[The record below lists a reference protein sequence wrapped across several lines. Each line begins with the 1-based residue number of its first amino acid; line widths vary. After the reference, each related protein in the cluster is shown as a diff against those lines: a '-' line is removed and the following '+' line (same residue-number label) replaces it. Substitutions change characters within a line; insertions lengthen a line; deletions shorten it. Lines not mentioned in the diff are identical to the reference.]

1 MAFAP
6 TFLVSARRSALGRV
20 GGLHRGRRISELAAP
35 IIRGCLKDA
44 HLDADDVDEVIV
56 GNATEVGNVARL
68 VALGAGLRETCPAYT
83 IDRQSAS
90 GLDAVLAAIRQ
101 IGTGEARAVVAG
113 GVESV
118 STAPW
123 RVARPSASHMVP
135 RFISSTLID
144 DATIE
149 AFESV
154 ARRFGISRMR
164 QDAVAL
170 HSFMRAEAARAD
182 RRFVGEILPI
192 RANVDEARDE
202 SAGEPTLD
210 DFEQAEE
217 FVPGGGT
224 LTARNT
230 GTPHD
235 GAAFILVVSEGVWK
249 RLGQPP
255 ALRAI
260 AGGVRG
266 VEPDDD
272 ALAAAL
278 ALGDVL
284 QRSGKDL
291 AKRLERI
298 EMGERAV
305 LETLALAQHL
315 SIDEAIVN
323 PDGGAVARGHSLGAA
338 GALSVV
344 SLFHGLLRG
353 AKGAVK
359 LGAVAAGASSGLGV
373 AALFETINP

>member
-1 MAFAP
+1 MVLAP
-6 TFLVSARRSALGRV
+6 AFLVSARRSALGRV
-20 GGLHRGRRISELAAP
+20 GGLHRGRRISDLAAP

-44 HLDADDVDEVIV
+44 RLDADDVDEVIV

-68 VALGAGLRETCPAYT
+68 VALAAGLRETCPAYT

-123 RVARPSASHMVP
+123 RVARPSASHIVP
-135 RFISSTLID
+135 RFVSSTLID
-144 DATIE
+144 DATVE
-149 AFESV
+149 AFESL

-170 HSFMRAEAARAD
+170 HSFMRAEAARTGK
-182 RRFVGEILPI
+182 RFVGEILPI

-210 DFEQAEE
+210 DLEQAEA
-217 FVPGGGT
+217 FAPGGT

-230 GTPHD
+230 GAPHD

-284 QRSGKDL
+284 QRSGKEL
-291 AKRLERI
+291 AQRLERI
-298 EMGERAV
+298 EIGERAV
-305 LETLALAQHL
+305 LEALALAHHL

-323 PDGGAVARGHSLGAA
+323 PDGGAVARGHPLGAA

-344 SLFHGLLRG
+344 SLFHGLLRV
-353 AKGAVK
+353 ATGAVK
-359 LGAVAAGASSGLGV
+359 LGAVASGASSGLGV

>member
-6 TFLVSARRSALGRV
+6 AFLVSARRTALGRV
-20 GGLHRGRRISELAAP
+20 GALHRGRRISDLAAP

-68 VALGAGLRETCPAYT
+68 VALAAGLRETCPAYT

-123 RVARPSASHMVP
+123 RVARPSASHLVP
-135 RFISSTLID
+135 RFIGSTLID
-144 DATIE
+144 DATVE

-170 HSFMRAEAARAD
+170 HSFMRAEAARTGK
-182 RRFVGEILPI
+182 RFVGEILPI
-192 RANVDEARDE
+192 RANADEARDE
-202 SAGEPTLD
+202 SAGEPSLD
-210 DFEQAEE
+210 DFEQAEA
-217 FVPGGGT
+217 FVPGGT

-235 GAAFILVVSEGVWK
+235 GAAFILVVSEGVWA
-249 RLGQPP
+249 RLGQPS

-291 AKRLERI
+291 ARRLERI
-298 EMGERAV
+298 EIGERAV
-305 LETLALAQHL
+305 LEALALAQHL

-353 AKGAVK
+353 ATGAVK